1 MSTKES
7 RDILLNEFEKL
18 DEEGQ
23 KKIINYVKWLAHN
36 RSNKNLNKFLTL
48 AGSIDTEELKLM
60 DEAIE
65 KGC

>member
-7 RDILLNEFEKL
+7 RDVLLNEFEKL

-36 RSNKNLNKFLTL
+36 RSNKNLNNFLTL

>member
-23 KKIINYVKWLAHN
+23 KKIIYYVKWLSHN